1 LPVVEEQVRIGK
13 RSTVGR
19 GNVRAYTHVT
29 ERPIEEHLR
38 LREERIKVERRH
50 GGSPITR
57 VPAQCVRGTDNRAH
71 RDGRGTVIEKQ
82 ARVVEEVVVSKEVRE
97 REDTVRETARRTEVT
112 VDRPDRDFSTV
123 ESEFR
128 QHCTKRFG
136 PAGVSYEESA
146 LPRIATATSSAAEQA
161 VTGPRPRPRSAW
173 AGNSDNQAPGNV
185 LRSRFDTPETGHVP
199 SRLMQRSGG
208 RALALSPGPTPGKE
222 YREILA
228 DRSPLPRSADHRRL
242 RLQDRIMC
250 ASF

>member
-38 LREERIKVERRH
+38 LREERITVERRPVDRRSP
-50 GGSPITR
+50 GSPPNAFEEQTIELTETAEE
-57 VPAQCVRGTDNRAH
+57 P
-71 RDGRGTVIEKQ
+71 VIEKQ
-82 ARVVEEVVVSKEVRE
+82 ARVVEEVAVSKEVRE

-123 ESEFR
+123 ESESR
-128 QHCTKRFG
+128 QHCTKAFRRRWSLLRG
-136 PAGVSYEESA
+136 ECSPAYRYGYELGGRA
-146 LPRIATATSSAAEQA
+146 RGDWTAAEA
-161 VTGPRPRPRSAW
+161 EEFKESIRYAWTGR
-173 AGNSDNQAPGNV
+173 
-185 LRSRFDTPETGHVP
+185 VP
-199 SRLMQRSGG
+199 SRLMRRSGG

-228 DRSPLPRSADHRRL
+228 DRRAFPALPITAGYGFRTGPCAPAS
-242 RLQDRIMC
+242 DRDP
-250 ASF
+250 ARPSSTTS